1 MKFKT
6 FGTLL
11 LVLGLVIFGVS
22 QYYLNQTYRRQ
33 LEASYQ
39 RAFREL
45 SVHIDSLEAELSKLQ
60 VANSVQQQFDS
71 TANLLRLVYASQ
83 ANLGQLPLNSL
94 NLTRIENLLAKVQ
107 SAAVKLVQG
116 SFQAEP
122 PHLEEE
128 FAALYQQ
135 VQFVNGELQTQLA
148 LGERRT
154 SWVDWRRYVQTSIS
168 RVAVEPDERYPLMQA
183 LVMIEDGMDRFTDS
197 DFASELER
205 LRGPLPLGEPITE
218 KEAVARAEAF
228 MPQSD
233 SPWKGSVTNRSEGE
247 LPTYTITLAAEAQS
261 TVLIEVAKQGGH
273 ILWMSNPRIVGTSQL
288 SHKDMATAAA
298 AFLKQRGFPQVE
310 LVDTD
315 LRLNRL
321 MCSFA
326 VVEAGVLIYPQQLKV
341 QVAADN
347 GGIVGFQGAAY
358 HSFSRARELTPALT
372 AEEAQAF
379 LKPTAEVLDQRLAVI
394 LDSDFNEV
402 LTYQFRVNHGSDQFL
417 IYINAADGSEE
428 KIIRVEPGDVSG

>member
-135 VQFVNGELQTQLA
+135 CSLSMGNCRPSSLWEKDGQAGLIGADMCRHQFP
-148 LGERRT
+148 
-154 SWVDWRRYVQTSIS
+154 
-168 RVAVEPDERYPLMQA
+168 VAVEQM
-183 LVMIEDGMDRFTDS
+183 
-197 DFASELER
+197 
-205 LRGPLPLGEPITE
+205 
-218 KEAVARAEAF
+218 
-228 MPQSD
+228 
-233 SPWKGSVTNRSEGE
+233 SV
-247 LPTYTITLAAEAQS
+247 
-261 TVLIEVAKQGGH
+261 
-273 ILWMSNPRIVGTSQL
+273 
-288 SHKDMATAAA
+288 
-298 AFLKQRGFPQVE
+298 
-310 LVDTD
+310 
-315 LRLNRL
+315 
-321 MCSFA
+321 
-326 VVEAGVLIYPQQLKV
+326 
-341 QVAADN
+341 
-347 GGIVGFQGAAY
+347 
-358 HSFSRARELTPALT
+358 
-372 AEEAQAF
+372 
-379 LKPTAEVLDQRLAVI
+379 
-394 LDSDFNEV
+394 
-402 LTYQFRVNHGSDQFL
+402 
-417 IYINAADGSEE
+417 
-428 KIIRVEPGDVSG
+428 IR